1 MSETKDGFIPLHAA
15 ATFGTASVMSAEI
28 AAGADPNTRDED
40 GLTPFDCAKDNEA
53 LRGIEVY
60 RRLDEARFK

>member
-1 MSETKDGFIPLHAA
+1 
-15 ATFGTASVMSAEI
+15 MSAEI
-28 AAGADPNTRDED
+28 AAGADPTTRDED